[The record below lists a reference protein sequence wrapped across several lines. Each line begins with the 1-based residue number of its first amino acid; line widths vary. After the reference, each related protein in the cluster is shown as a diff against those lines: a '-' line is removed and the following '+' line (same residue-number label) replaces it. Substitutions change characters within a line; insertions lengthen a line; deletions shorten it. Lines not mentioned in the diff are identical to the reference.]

1 MLYNLQV
8 ILHGRRKNSR
18 DTSCFNDTSTI
29 NGQRTMISDINGRT
43 NGLSF
48 SFSMEI
54 GALVSF
60 GFSRTDKQISLFEG
74 FLFFLAITNSL
85 FWIDEQKIQDFRS
98 ISTLRAVLFPE
109 RTKPFLNTK
118 KRKRDP
124 GSFCKKK
131 QSHAPFTNKVVK
143 VVKDNCAAKKRSNL
157 FHREITLN
165 GRLRDESSDA

>member
-109 RTKPFLNTK
+109 RVYLK
-118 KRKRDP
+118 
-124 GSFCKKK
+124 
-131 QSHAPFTNKVVK
+131 A
-143 VVKDNCAAKKRSNL
+143 
-157 FHREITLN
+157 E
-165 GRLRDESSDA
+165 

>member
-29 NGQRTMISDINGRT
+29 NGQRTMINIRLNNIYGRT

-109 RTKPFLNTK
+109 RVYLK
-118 KRKRDP
+118 
-124 GSFCKKK
+124 
-131 QSHAPFTNKVVK
+131 A
-143 VVKDNCAAKKRSNL
+143 
-157 FHREITLN
+157 E
-165 GRLRDESSDA
+165 